1 VSRLRELLSDSLV
14 YGLSSVVARF
24 LNYLLVPLYTG
35 VFSPA
40 EYGVVGLIYGSIV
53 FLNVIFTMGLESAYI
68 RYAADRDRAK
78 DVFKTLQM
86 ILLGASAVFIA
97 VMWLA
102 APLAYEVMGIEGAQ
116 ADRIYMYLFAI
127 LFWDAV
133 CVVPFAELRLSN
145 RPWMFAGLKT
155 LNVALTIGMN
165 LALILGLG
173 MGIEAVLLSNA
184 FASGITGVMVWVVTW
199 PMLTGA
205 WSAGIAKEALW
216 FGLPYVP
223 NGIGFAINEVLDRF
237 WLSRM
242 DPADILRLYG
252 EGVTATDITGYYNAV
267 YKLGVFMLLLVQMF
281 RMAWQPFFMK
291 HAASADA
298 PDLFGRVFRAFNIGA
313 GIVFLGVA
321 LFAPDIAAIRI
332 PFTSATLIDARYW
345 AALPIVPWI
354 LAAYWLQ
361 GWFVI
366 FSVGVFLK
374 DRTKRLPVITWA
386 GAMVTIGANL
396 ILVPMFGMTGAA
408 MATTASYAVMSLYLL
423 NDTKKAYP
431 VAYALKPALMQV
443 AVLAMLVWLGDGAG
457 WLTRGACLLAGAAV
471 LLVPAGVG
479 RNR

>member
-1 VSRLRELLSDSLV
+1 MSRLRELLSDSLV

>member
-1 VSRLRELLSDSLV
+1 MSRLRELLSDSLV

-24 LNYLLVPLYTG
+24 LNYLLVPLYTS
-35 VFSPA
+35 VFAPA
-40 EYGVVGLIYGSIV
+40 EYGVVGLIYGAIV
-53 FLNVIFTMGLESAYI
+53 FLNVVFSMGLESAYI
-68 RYAADRDRAK
+68 RYASDRERAK

-86 ILLGASAVFIA
+86 LLLGGSAVFMS
-97 VMWLA
+97 VMWVA
-102 APLAYEVMGIEGAQ
+102 APMAHEVLGLNAEN
-116 ADRIYMYLFAI
+116 ADQIYFYLLAI

-133 CVVPFAELRLSN
+133 CIVPYAELRLSD

-165 LALILGLG
+165 LFLILELK

-184 FASGITGVMVWVVTW
+184 FASAFTGLIVWIVTW
-199 PMLTGA
+199 PMMRGA
-205 WSAGIAKEALW
+205 WSSGIAEEALW

-242 DPADILRLYG
+242 NPDDIMRLYG
-252 EGVTATDITGYYNAV
+252 DGVTAADITGYYNAV

-291 HAASADA
+291 HSSAADA
-298 PDLFGRVFRAFNIGA
+298 PDLFGRVFTAFNIGA

-321 LFAPDIAAIRI
+321 LFAAEIASIRI
-332 PFTSATLIDARYW
+332 PTTTVTLIDERYW
-345 AALPIVPWI
+345 NALPIVPWI
-354 LAAYWLQ
+354 LGAYAFQ

-374 DRTKRLPVITWA
+374 NRTKRLPVITWA
-386 GAMVTIGANL
+386 GAMVTIFANML
-396 ILVPMFGMTGAA
+396 LVPLLGMTGAA
-408 MATTASYAVMSLYLL
+408 IATTTSYAVMSLVLL
-423 NDTKKAYP
+423 NDTKNAYP
-431 VAYALKPALMQV
+431 VAYALKPALVQV
-443 AVLAMLVWLGDGAG
+443 ALLAGLVWLGSGTD
-457 WLTRGACLLAGAAV
+457 WPIRVACLLTGSAV
-471 LLVPAGVG
+471 LLIPAGIG